1 MDMSTARHAGTAF
14 SKGRLMSRK
23 PSFANLR
30 TAAPA
35 PKTPAADLPHTQA
48 APAADEAKDRPK
60 APATARP
67 ESRVGR
73 KQIAGFFTP
82 DMSFAMHMLARRQGR
97 SLQSLMAEAFN
108 DVLRKHGESPIGE

>member
-1 MDMSTARHAGTAF
+1 
-14 SKGRLMSRK
+14 MSRK

-30 TAAPA
+30 TAAPRPA
-35 PKTPAADLPHTQA
+35 PVAAADPIPSQVSVEDK
-48 APAADEAKDRPK
+48 PAQ
-60 APATARP
+60 ARP

-82 DMSFAMHMLARRQGR
+82 EMSFAMHMLARRQGR

-108 DVLRKHGESPIGE
+108 DVLRKHSESPIGE

>member
-1 MDMSTARHAGTAF
+1 
-14 SKGRLMSRK
+14 MSRK

-30 TAAPA
+30 SQTTPVTPA
-35 PKTPAADLPHTQA
+35 PG
-48 APAADEAKDRPK
+48 APAAT
-60 APATARP
+60 PAGQSAAAGATRNAVGAGEGGPTPRAA
-67 ESRVGR
+67 SREGR

-82 DMSFAMHMLARRQGR
+82 EMSLALHMLALRQGR